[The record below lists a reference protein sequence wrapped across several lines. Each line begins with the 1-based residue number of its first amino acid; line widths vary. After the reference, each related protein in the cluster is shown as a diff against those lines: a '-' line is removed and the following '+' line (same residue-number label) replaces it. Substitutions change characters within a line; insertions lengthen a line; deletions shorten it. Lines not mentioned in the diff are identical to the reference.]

1 MSKTIVSASAVALPN
16 RRLFL
21 AAGPAVG
28 VFLSLRKAAA
38 EESPLPGL
46 IAVYEKALAAFEQVC
61 DFSDFIDDGDP
72 VYVEMEAKC
81 AARSTAE
88 AAALMDVCAYQCR
101 TLDEARLKAEFLD
114 GLLTHGVII
123 SDDQWSALLCSFRA

>member
-46 IAVYEKALAAFEQVC
+46 IAVYGASLAAFEQVC
-61 DFSDFIDDGDP
+61 DFSDFIDDSDP
-72 VYVEMEAKC
+72 AYVEMDAKC
-81 AARSTAE
+81 DACSEAE

-101 TLDEARLKAEFLD
+101 TLKEAEIKAEFLA
-114 GLLTHGVII
+114 GLLTRGLII
-123 SDDQWSALLCSFRA
+123 SDDHWSALLCSFRA